1 LKTKPK
7 ALQLSL
13 AAVEILKNINIP
25 QDLKHLVL
33 NELIGLSQELKDF
46 VMEKTSVKK
55 GHIESSLTVTE
66 LTVALHYL
74 LDTPRDALFWDVG
87 HQAYIHKILTGRKS
101 QFYTNRN
108 KNGLSGFPHIEESEY
123 DLFTTGHS
131 STSISAVA
139 GIAIANRLS
148 GNAAKHVAVIGDG
161 ALTGGMAFEALN
173 YLGEHNEDVLII
185 LNDNNSAIDKNVGGL
200 SAHANY
206 RDYFK
211 SLGLNYLGETNG
223 QNMMHLVPNLKTAID
238 EKGARVLRVI
248 TQGVKVPFSDS
259 SSQLKGYTKSFIDK
273 LSELARA
280 NENIVAVSPAMLS
293 GSGLDV
299 FKNEFPKRCFDVGI
313 AEQHAVTMSAGL
325 AKAGKTPICHLYS
338 TFSQRGMDQIIHDVA
353 LQNFHVIFMLDRAGL
368 VGSDGATHHGVFDVA
383 MLSGIPNLQI
393 LAPASAAELSVM
405 LEWAI
410 DQNGPII
417 IRFPRTGGALPALH
431 IPKEIHANRMEQ
443 LTIGN
448 GEIAVLNFGFLLG
461 EIQESLKEI
470 AIDSVSLFNVRFAKS
485 LSEIDLKQIA
495 KHKVVWLIEDSQKRG
510 GVGEYLAQQL
520 FELGYQGQYFHS
532 GLPDTFIEHGTM
544 QELYAQ
550 HDLTHLAFT
559 KKLKIL
565 IG

>member
-1 LKTKPK
+1 MD
-7 ALQLSL
+7 
-13 AAVEILKNINIP
+13 ILKNINIP
-25 QDLKHLVL
+25 QDLKHLDL

-325 AKAGKTPICHLYS
+325 AKQERLQFVICIPHSRNAEWIKSFMMWRFKTCMLFLCS
-338 TFSQRGMDQIIHDVA
+338 TV
-353 LQNFHVIFMLDRAGL
+353 LD
-368 VGSDGATHHGVFDVA
+368 
-383 MLSGIPNLQI
+383 
-393 LAPASAAELSVM
+393 
-405 LEWAI
+405 
-410 DQNGPII
+410 
-417 IRFPRTGGALPALH
+417 
-431 IPKEIHANRMEQ
+431 
-443 LTIGN
+443 
-448 GEIAVLNFGFLLG
+448 
-461 EIQESLKEI
+461 
-470 AIDSVSLFNVRFAKS
+470 
-485 LSEIDLKQIA
+485 
-495 KHKVVWLIEDSQKRG
+495 
-510 GVGEYLAQQL
+510 
-520 FELGYQGQYFHS
+520 
-532 GLPDTFIEHGTM
+532 
-544 QELYAQ
+544 
-550 HDLTHLAFT
+550 
-559 KKLKIL
+559 
-565 IG
+565 

>member
-1 LKTKPK
+1 M
-7 ALQLSL
+7 
-13 AAVEILKNINIP
+13 EILKNINIP
-25 QDLKHLVL
+25 QDLKHLDL

-139 GIAIANRLS
+139 GIAFANRLS

-353 LQNFHVIFMLDRAGL
+353 LQNLHVIFMLDRAGL

-565 IG
+565 IR

>member
-25 QDLKHLVL
+25 QDLKHLDL

-353 LQNFHVIFMLDRAGL
+353 LQNLHVIFMLDRAGL

-410 DQNGPII
+410 DQKGPII

-565 IG
+565 IR

>member
-25 QDLKHLVL
+25 QDLKHLDL

-46 VMEKTSVKK
+46 VLEKTSVKK

-101 QFYTNRN
+101 QFYTNRD
-108 KNGLSGFPHIEESEY
+108 KNGLSGFPHIEESDY

-353 LQNFHVIFMLDRAGL
+353 LQNLHVIFMLDRAGL

-565 IG
+565 IR